1 MRWPFRRRTGRPS
14 LDAEAAAA
22 HADRA
27 LLDVQALAGKVDRA
41 VELAAEIKR
50 VNHVAAAMV
59 RVIKGA

>member
-1 MRWPFRRRTGRPS
+1 M
-14 LDAEAAAA
+14 DAQAAAA

-27 LLDVQALAGKVDRA
+27 LIDVQALAGKVDRA